1 MKKEDLAKKML
12 EVVPPLLNLIRTE
25 VRECA
30 KPSLSVPQFRVLAN
44 INRGLNR
51 TGDIAGHHGV
61 SQPSMTKLVNNLV
74 ENELVYREHDE
85 KDRRSIHLHLTTKGR
100 TTFNNIKKQAY
111 KKLAVKFGCL
121 EESELDELLQLMD
134 AAEKFLHKLLG
145 ERK

>member
-1 MKKEDLAKKML
+1 
-12 EVVPPLLNLIRTE
+12 
-25 VRECA
+25 
-30 KPSLSVPQFRVLAN
+30 
-44 INRGLNR
+44 
-51 TGDIAGHHGV
+51 
-61 SQPSMTKLVNNLV
+61 
-74 ENELVYREHDE
+74 VYREHDE

-111 KKLAVKFGCL
+111 KKLAVKFDCL